1 MPINYNLF
9 IVILLSNICL
19 ILRTYYVDMKRLVF
33 ASALIVISSVSY
45 AEDSALLKCKFTT
58 GWERFYLVEPEK
70 ELITLV
76 GTDDGVKCKLTIKPH
91 LYEWECAA
99 TSAVPAQVGKVNR
112 YTGEY
117 ETEFGKKPFG
127 QFKDGNGFA
136 VGTCSKQKAERL
148 F

>member
-1 MPINYNLF
+1 
-9 IVILLSNICL
+9 
-19 ILRTYYVDMKRLVF
+19 MKQVVF
-33 ASALIVISSVSY
+33 ALTLIVVGSISQ

-76 GTDDGVKCKLTIKPH
+76 GTDEGVKCKLTIKSH

-99 TSAVPAQVGKVNR
+99 TSDVPAQVGKVNR

-117 ETEFGKKPFG
+117 ETEFGEKPFG

-136 VGTCSKQKAERL
+136 VGKCSKEKAEKL